1 MIFVQNSKQYQ
12 PFAQHFLNGE
22 HMPGL
27 ETPSIGDGILMSPGQ
42 TDEQSLLAGNVFAA

>member
-22 HMPGL
+22 HMPDL
-27 ETPSIGDGILMSPGQ
+27 ETPSIGDGILSPGQ